1 MVEISRH
8 NRGGITINFLGGI
21 TRMSDLKRQLSS
33 NAAVRHNDVVLVLPI
48 PTPEKSRPFIQAV
61 PLRHDLNRHR
71 TSNLGAIEIKFNV
84 ATSFNTPTQPV
95 TGTTVVNKQESVH
108 RTLR

>member
-1 MVEISRH
+1 
-8 NRGGITINFLGGI
+8 
-21 TRMSDLKRQLSS
+21 MSDLKRHLSRS
-33 NAAVRHNDVVLVLPI
+33 AAVRHNDVVLVLPI
-48 PTPEKSRPFIQAV
+48 PTPEKSRPIFEAV

-84 ATSFNTPTQPV
+84 ATSFTTTPTV
-95 TGTTVVNKQESVH
+95 TVVNKQESVH